1 MKLIVKLLALSVFL
15 LPLILAGALMLA
27 VEDKPRLH
35 DRADLTPERIA
46 SGKQVFEK
54 NDPSRMKSGS
64 IVKAGLDQQ
73 ELDLALN
80 YFANHYAGSVA
91 GLSIDKGRAVIEST
105 LPLPAN
111 PLGRFVNLKVELK
124 QTDTIPRIDA
134 ITLGKLSIPPALAEI
149 VVSYGLT
156 AGQPLGNWRAV
167 TDMIK
172 NVEFERKRMT
182 VTYRW
187 RDDLPAQLSGAVF
200 SGQDHKR
207 VEAYQRRLAELTQG
221 GTSRLNLTALTKPL
235 FQLARDRGNSG
246 QAVAENRAVILVLT
260 FYANHQDFKKL
271 IPESKTWTAPVWRTV
286 TLHDRAD
293 FPKHYLISAMLAA
306 YSGTPLSNAVGLFK
320 EVEDSRGGSGFSFND
335 IAADRAGVR
344 LGELATGNESK
355 AGKLQALMATANES
369 DIMPVTADLPEFMP
383 EAEFNRRFGGLKGE
397 PYRHMMEKIEQRIAA
412 LPINRD

>member
-1 MKLIVKLLALSVFL
+1 MKLIAKLTLLSVFL
-15 LPLILAGALMLA
+15 LPLLLVGALILA

-35 DRADLTPERIA
+35 SRADLTSEQIA
-46 SGKQVFEK
+46 RGKQVFEK
-54 NDPSRMKSGS
+54 NDPSRMKPGS
-64 IVKAGLDQQ
+64 IAKASLDQQ

-80 YFANHYAGSVA
+80 YFANQYAGSVA

-105 LPLPAN
+105 VPLPAN

-124 QTDTIPRIDA
+124 QTGKLPRIDA
-134 ITLGKLSIPPALAEI
+134 ITLGKLSIPPALAGML
-149 VVSYGLT
+149 VTYGLT
-156 AGQPLGNWRAV
+156 AAQPLGNWRVVAG
-167 TDMIK
+167 MIK
-172 NVEFERKRMT
+172 NVEFEHKRMT

-187 RDDLPAQLSGAVF
+187 RDDLPAQLSGVMF

-221 GTSRLNLTALTKPL
+221 GKSRLNLTELTKPL
-235 FQLARDRGNSG
+235 FQLARDRSNNGE
-246 QAVAENRAVILVLT
+246 AVAENRAAILVLT
-260 FYANHQDFKKL
+260 FYANHQNFKKL
-271 IPESKTWTAPVWRTV
+271 IPESKNWTVPVWRTV
-286 TLHDRAD
+286 ILNGRDD

-320 EVEDSRGGSGFSFND
+320 EMEDSRGGSGFSFND

-344 LGELATGNESK
+344 LGELAIGDASK
-355 AGKLQALMATANES
+355 ARKIQRLMAEATES

-397 PYRHMMEKIEQRIAA
+397 PYRQMMEKIEQRIAA